1 MPLALA
7 ISTWP
12 MNPSPSRSSTIPRRP
27 VRLLR
32 PVPPQRGPIRPPHR
46 QAEPTVSALVRRATP
61 DDVPEHARMRA
72 ALWPDEDHD
81 ELASELPSM
90 LADPNQVAFVAE
102 RDDAGRRL
110 CGFAEAAIRPYAN
123 SNDEAPCAFLEGWWV
138 DEDVRRTGVGRA
150 LVAAVE
156 DWARA
161 QGFTELGSDA
171 LLDNSTSHAAHRAL
185 GFEERERVIYFR
197 KFL

>member
-1 MPLALA
+1 MP
-7 ISTWP
+7 
-12 MNPSPSRSSTIPRRP
+12 
-27 VRLLR
+27 
-32 PVPPQRGPIRPPHR
+32 PVP
-46 QAEPTVSALVRRATP
+46 VVVRRATL
-61 DDVPEHARMRA
+61 DDVSEHARMRA
-72 ALWPDEDHD
+72 ALWPDQDPD
-81 ELASELPSM
+81 ELAAELPSV
-90 LADPNQVAFVAE
+90 LADPRQVAVVAE
-102 RDDAGRRL
+102 RDDGSRQL

-138 DEDVRRTGVGRA
+138 DDDVRRTGVGRA

-156 DWARA
+156 DWARE

-171 LLDNSTSHAAHRAL
+171 LLANVDGHAAHRAL